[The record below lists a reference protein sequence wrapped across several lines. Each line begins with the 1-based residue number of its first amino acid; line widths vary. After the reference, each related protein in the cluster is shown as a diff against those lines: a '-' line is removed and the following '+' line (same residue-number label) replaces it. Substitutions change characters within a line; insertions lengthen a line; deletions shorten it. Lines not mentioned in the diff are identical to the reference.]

1 MPITLPNIDDRR
13 YEDLRAETLARIP
26 VHTPEWTNFN
36 RSDPGVTL
44 VELFAFLT
52 ETLLYRSNQI
62 PERNR
67 KKFLQLLR
75 IPLNTAQPARGIV
88 SFANASG
95 ASETLTLAR
104 GAEVLAGAV
113 AFRTEEGLDVLP
125 VEGQLFYKR
134 KLIDPPQNLKDY
146 YEQLYASYRG
156 QPPTERLDL
165 YESTPFPPAGG
176 AVVDMI
182 DESIDASLWLA
193 LLARPADVVASPE
206 NALQAAREAIANC
219 TLNVGIVPVL
229 AAEGRI
235 LSAAQSS
242 TQSEEPALRFY
253 VPKTP
258 PGGELPLDEAQRKP
272 AYQPLDDTQASV
284 DVLTEPGVIQVTL
297 PGADQLGIWTNLDP
311 LESGAGDFPPA
322 IEDSRIAARVITWV
336 RIRFPNRTRAIL
348 RWAGINAAMVSQRQ
362 SIVNERLPDGTG
374 APDQE
379 LVLAQRPV
387 IGKSVRLRVKAKTSS
402 KPEEWTRVDDLASA
416 PPEVSR
422 ADPQAADMYADPY
435 ATNAKF
441 FVVDDEA
448 GRIRFG
454 NGLHGARPPEAARI
468 EVDYDVSA
476 GVRGNLGAEA
486 IKSGP
491 ALPPGVSV
499 RNPIP
504 TWGGADAEAVS
515 EAEKLIPSYLQ
526 HRDRLVTVE
535 DYESIIT
542 RTPGLDIAR
551 VEALAAYNPELQDS
565 VPGDAPG
572 AITVMIIPR
581 TDPLTPDAPMPDS
594 LFLNTVCK
602 YVEPRR
608 LVTTEVHLRGPIY
621 KDIWLSVGI
630 MVKAGE
636 SIAEVRERVKRR
648 LRRFLSPLP
657 DRFLASVDATSG
669 ASEDNGWP
677 LGTPV
682 VALELLAETSRE
694 PAVQRVNGIYL
705 VDAAGVDRTATQIP
719 MQGLELPRL
728 RGLSVTVGEPL
739 SIAELMGGTPSEVN
753 TGFVPVPIVPGE
765 C

>member
-1 MPITLPNIDDRR
+1 MPITLPSIDDRR

-75 IPLNTAQPARGIV
+75 VPLNAAEPARGIV

-95 ASETLTLAR
+95 PRETLTLAH

-113 AFRTEEGLDVLP
+113 PFRTEQGLDVLP
-125 VEGQLFYKR
+125 VESQLFYKR
-134 KLIDPPQNLKDY
+134 ALTDTPQNLKDY

-156 QPPTERLDL
+156 QPPVEPLKL
-165 YESTPFPPAGG
+165 YETTPFPPPGG
-176 AVVDMI
+176 GVVDMI
-182 DESIDASLWLA
+182 DDTIDGSLWLA
-193 LLARPADVVASPE
+193 LLARAADAAADPE
-206 NALQAAREAIANC
+206 RALEQAREAIANR
-219 TLNVGIVPVL
+219 TLSFGVVPAL
-229 AAEGRI
+229 QAEGRV
-235 LSAAQSS
+235 LSAHQSS
-242 TQSEEPALRFY
+242 TPSEELALRFF
-253 VPKTP
+253 VPKVP
-258 PGGELPLDEAQRKP
+258 AGGVLPLNADQRK
-272 AYQPLDDTQASV
+272 AVYRELLDVAAIV
-284 DVLTEPGVIQVTL
+284 DVLAEPGVIQVTL
-297 PGADQLGIWTNLDP
+297 PGADQLGLWTNLDP

-322 IEDSRIAARVITWV
+322 IDDSRIAARVITWI
-336 RIRFPNRTRAIL
+336 RIRFPDRSLASL
-348 RWAGINAAMVSQRQ
+348 RWAGINSAMVTQRQ

-379 LVLAQRPV
+379 AALAQRPV
-387 IGKSVRLRVKAKTSS
+387 IGRSVRLRVQPVTAPKADA
-402 KPEEWTRVDDLASA
+402 WTRVEDLASL
-416 PPEVSR
+416 PPEVPR
-422 ADPQAADMYADPY
+422 VDPQSLATTDHRPAAD
-435 ATNAKF
+435 AKA

-454 NGLHGARPPEAARI
+454 DGLHGARPPEGARI

-476 GVRGNLGAEA
+476 GTKGNVGAEA
-486 IKSGP
+486 IKSGST
-491 ALPPGVSV
+491 LPPGVSV
-499 RNPIP
+499 RNPVP

-515 EAEKLIPSYLQ
+515 AAEKLIPRYLQ

-535 DYESIIT
+535 DYETIVT

-551 VEALAAYNPELQDS
+551 VEALAAYNPELPDTA
-565 VPGDAPG
+565 PGDAPG
-572 AITVMIIPR
+572 AITVMILPR
-581 TDPLTPDAPMPDS
+581 TDPVMPDAPLPDT

-608 LVTTEVHLRGPIY
+608 LVTTEVHLRGPDY
-621 KDIWLSVGI
+621 QDIWLSVGI
-630 MVKAGE
+630 TVKAGE
-636 SIAEVRERVKRR
+636 SIAEVRERVKQR

-657 DRFLASVDATSG
+657 SRFLAPPAEGEAND
-669 ASEDNGWP
+669 GWP

-682 VALELLAETSRE
+682 VALELLAEASRE
-694 PAVQRVNGIYL
+694 PAVQRVNGIRL
-705 VDAAGVDRTATQIP
+705 GDADGIERTDIK
-719 MQGLELPRL
+719 MVGLELPRL
-728 RGLSVTVGEPL
+728 RGISVTVGAPL
-739 SIAELMGGTPSEVN
+739 ELADLIGAAPSEVVS
-753 TGFVPVPIVPGE
+753 GFVPVPIVPGE